1 MFKKNDNVAYFS
13 QMSGVRMKT
22 DLSGPIIFRHNSME
36 NGLNSTTGLNEI
48 IKLVEINFHFAIEL
62 TPASSYDNCF

>member
-1 MFKKNDNVAYFS
+1 MFKKNANVACFS

-22 DLSGPIIFRHNSME
+22 DLSGPIIFRH
-36 NGLNSTTGLNEI
+36 GLNSTTTGLNEI
-48 IKLVEINFHFAIEL
+48 IKLVEINFHFAIEM